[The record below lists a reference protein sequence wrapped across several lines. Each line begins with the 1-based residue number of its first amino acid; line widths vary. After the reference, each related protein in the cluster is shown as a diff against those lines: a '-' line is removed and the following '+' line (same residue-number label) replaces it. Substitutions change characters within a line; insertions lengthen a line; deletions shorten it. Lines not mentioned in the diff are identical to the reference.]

1 MARHRKIDVRMWG
14 DEKFVALS
22 SPKPNAQTLWV
33 FLLTG
38 PQTTAAPGL
47 FSAGE
52 AALAEMLDWPLPA
65 FRKCFRE
72 IEGREMAKADW
83 RARVVWIPKSVLY
96 NPAENQNAVKAWRR
110 AIAEVPE
117 CPLRDEAEAA
127 LRKASGFPEVFE
139 LGIEE
144 DERGRLRFGS
154 GKPSANPSGN
164 PSGSGSGTPS
174 GSDSGHRTG
183 NDSTNG
189 SWNGSGVESGNS
201 SGTRSRTQE
210 QEQEQEQE
218 GEGSGTPA
226 AAGAARPPSPRKLLE
241 TWNSN
246 RGPLPEAKAL
256 PPGRE
261 RSARA
266 RLRAVPDLERWA
278 SAVRRLASL
287 PHLGGQSW
295 VTLDFLLK
303 PDSLTRVEEG
313 RYDRPFRDAAPPPP
327 LVGAHHAEAHP
338 RPARTQGAVPLPPP
352 PPGGGVWPRVLAAL
366 RSRIDER
373 DFDTWF
379 RSTRQIGELNGTLRV
394 AVSGPLF
401 LEYIPREYTAEI
413 DEALKACGV
422 AVPVEYLIDEAGG
435 VA

>member
-1 MARHRKIDVRMWG
+1 MARHRKIDVKMWG

-22 SPKPNAQTLWV
+22 KPKPNAQTLWV

-47 FSAGE
+47 FSSGE

-72 IEGREMAKADW
+72 IETNEMAKADW
-83 RARVVWIPKSVLY
+83 RARVVWIPKAVLY

-110 AIAEVPE
+110 AIAEIPE
-117 CPLRDEAEAA
+117 CALRDEAERA
-127 LRKASGFPEVFE
+127 LRAASGFPEVFE

-154 GKPSANPSGN
+154 LKPS
-164 PSGSGSGTPS
+164 SGSGSGTPS
-174 GSDSGHRTG
+174 GSDSGSGTG
-183 NDSTNG
+183 NASKKG
-189 SWNGSGVESGNS
+189 SWNGSGIKAGNDSSGN
-201 SGTRSRTQE
+201 SRTQE

-218 GEGSGTPA
+218 REGSGPPA
-226 AAGAARPPSPRKLLE
+226 AAGASRAPSPRELLAV
-241 TWNSN
+241 WNSN
-246 RGPLPEAKAL
+246 RGPLPEARAL

-261 RSARA
+261 RAART
-266 RLRAVPDLERWA
+266 RLRSVPDLERWA
-278 SAVRRLASL
+278 SAVRHLAGL
-287 PHLGGQSW
+287 PHLAAQAW

-313 RYDRPFRDAAPPPP
+313 RYDRPFRDAAPAPP
-327 LVGAHHAEAHP
+327 LVGAHPPEPRP
-338 RPARTQGAVPLPPP
+338 RPARALEGPPLPPP

-366 RSRIDER
+366 RPRVDER

-379 RSTRQIGELNGTLRV
+379 RGTRQVGELNGSLRV

-401 LEYIPREYTAEI
+401 LEYIPREYSAELA
-413 DEALKACGV
+413 EALKACGV
-422 AVPVEYLIDEAGG
+422 SVPVEYLTDEVGG
-435 VA
+435 EA